1 MCNVLIEYD
10 RCSRWLMSL
19 ISHLR
24 WSLRL
29 YLPYLSAVWN
39 SPVTVSLFHIIS
51 PFPLHHI
58 LFLFLSS
65 FPVCWSISR
74 VFVPLSA
81 CCESSDC
88 HFKHLFL
95 FSSSSRSFWLVC
107 RFPPL
112 LSPLQIFPSF
122 FSLFPRSLSVP
133 VLLCSPGIHPI
144 IIFILSL
151 LGFSFI
157 ATSHLAF
164 CRISHVG
171 FWSHPT
177 SSVHLSIHLFSSVI
191 SPHTLQL
198 LPPFIPLPHG
208 STSHRSLHFPS
219 SFQPVIVTM
228 IF

>member
-88 HFKHLFL
+88 HFQHLFL

-112 LSPLQIFPSF
+112 LSS
-122 FSLFPRSLSVP
+122 
-133 VLLCSPGIHPI
+133 
-144 IIFILSL
+144 
-151 LGFSFI
+151 
-157 ATSHLAF
+157 
-164 CRISHVG
+164 
-171 FWSHPT
+171 
-177 SSVHLSIHLFSSVI
+177 
-191 SPHTLQL
+191 
-198 LPPFIPLPHG
+198 PPF
-208 STSHRSLHFPS
+208 RFSLHFFPYFPAASPCPCSFALPASTPS
-219 SFQPVIVTM
+219 SFSSCHYWGFLLSLPLIWPFVAFLMWVSGLIPPLQSTYLS
-228 IF
+228 IFFPL